1 MHLVL
6 QILTMMT
13 VCYCG
18 YFEVVFVVNRA
29 SEEKKR
35 FLSILL
41 FIYLLHLHDLI
52 FICIISVYFL
62 FCS

>member
-41 FIYLLHLHDLI
+41 FI
-52 FICIISVYFL
+52 
-62 FCS
+62 